1 MLRDQIVLLVVLL
14 VEDSDLQREVARSL
28 LEEMGFG
35 RVIVARDGVEALQQL
50 EKGKVD
56 FILSDWEMPEMDG
69 LELLKNVRA
78 KEDYKNTPFI
88 ILTVVDQKERIV
100 NAMQAGVT
108 DYIIKPVEKNILKD
122 KLKKIFET
130 E

>member
-1 MLRDQIVLLVVLL
+1 MLRDQIVLLAVLL

-122 KLKKIFET
+122 KLKKIFGT
-130 E
+130 G